1 MYGAPSS
8 CGAENKEAGPWQYAR
23 DRPLCFQ
30 KGKLFVFFFLVV
42 YQSKGE
48 IPLAAELSVDLE

>member
-1 MYGAPSS
+1 MELEY
-8 CGAENKEAGPWQYAR
+8 KEAGPGHIAT
-23 DRPLCFQ
+23 DRPPCIQ

-48 IPLAAELSVDLE
+48 ISLAAELSVDLE